1 MILIQKYAVTVE
13 IYFCMVI
20 VRRYFEGLKAQTCFK
35 EGRACL
41 SEYGWKTVLMEE
53 RSKRIGASRTSM
65 MKKRMSSSRV
75 RRNVEAEERER
86 ESRRIPEISSR
97 SRKGRLHT
105 LPAREFHCVWRMRRG
120 KGIGCRRDIT
130 FSGARQNEHLQ
141 AEFVKFTSDSWIVSR
156 GH

>member
-1 MILIQKYAVTVE
+1 MILIQKFAVTVE
-13 IYFCMVI
+13 IYFCIVI
-20 VRRYFEGLKAQTCFK
+20 VRRYFEGLRAQTCFK
-35 EGRACL
+35 EGRASL

-65 MKKRMSSSRV
+65 MKRRMSSSRV
-75 RRNVEAEERER
+75 KKRRGGREP
-86 ESRRIPEISSR
+86 RRIPEISSR

-105 LPAREFHCVWRMRRG
+105 LGAREFHCVWRKRRG